1 MYTPFASVCD
11 DFYVNMRLAT
21 QLSLPHNRETVLH
34 FFERVQRQFPEMSRF
49 RKYDNGDLSIEEN
62 RDNDS
67 YRWVTLESRRL
78 CAGHVNPEGLDE
90 SLKLHSL
97 LLKQAPY
104 ELGLSPVEDDYLDIL
119 FGFDLSFRGNHD
131 EIISESLL
139 GDSPLNCLMEEQGAK
154 AVDIQPSIPVA
165 LSEDCRLQG
174 RIDVVTRTNSY
185 QVRTGDYSNDVIS
198 VYPILRRYWR
208 DRPKEPMED
217 LFTKMAHR
225 ADALAQQYI
234 VPRIRGRISS
244 AIGSRSKIPGRLNKK
259 TASSRDSS

>member
-1 MYTPFASVCD
+1 MYVPFASVCD

-97 LLKQAPY
+97 LLQQAPY
-104 ELGLSPVEDDYLDIL
+104 ELGLSPVEVDYLDIL

-139 GDSPLNCLMEEQGAK
+139 GDSPLNCLMEESGAK
-154 AVDIQPSIPVA
+154 AVDIQPSITVA

-198 VYPILRRYWR
+198 VYLILRRYWG
-208 DRPKEPMED
+208 DRPKEPMEKLLAD
-217 LFTKMAHR
+217 MA
-225 ADALAQQYI
+225 Q
-234 VPRIRGRISS
+234 RGEELCINHLIPKVLKPISS
-244 AIGSRSKIPGRLNKK
+244 VIASRS
-259 TASSRDSS
+259 

>member
-1 MYTPFASVCD
+1 MYAPFASVCD

-78 CAGHVNPEGLDE
+78 CAGHVNPESLDE
-90 SLKLHSL
+90 SLKLHGL
-97 LLKQAPY
+97 LLQQAPY
-104 ELGLSPVEDDYLDIL
+104 ELGLSPVEVDYLDIL

-154 AVDIQPSIPVA
+154 AVDIQPSITVA

-198 VYPILRRYWR
+198 VYLILRRYWG
-208 DRPKEPMED
+208 DRPKEPMEKLLAD
-217 LFTKMAHR
+217 MAE
-225 ADALAQQYI
+225 
-234 VPRIRGRISS
+234 RGEELCLNHLIPKVLKPISNVISS
-244 AIGSRSKIPGRLNKK
+244 RS
-259 TASSRDSS
+259 

>member
-1 MYTPFASVCD
+1 MYVPFASVCD

-78 CAGHVNPEGLDE
+78 CAGHVNPESLDE
-90 SLKLHSL
+90 SLKLHGL
-97 LLKQAPY
+97 LLQQAPY
-104 ELGLSPVEDDYLDIL
+104 ELGLSPVEVDYLDIL

-131 EIISESLL
+131 EIIAESLL
-139 GDSPLNCLMEEQGAK
+139 GESPLNCLMEEQGAK
-154 AVDIQPSIPVA
+154 AVDIQPSITVA

-198 VYPILRRYWR
+198 VYLILRRYWG
-208 DRPKEPMED
+208 DRPKDPMEKLLAD
-217 LFTKMAHR
+217 MA
-225 ADALAQQYI
+225 Q
-234 VPRIRGRISS
+234 RGEELCLNHLIPKVLKPISNVISS
-244 AIGSRSKIPGRLNKK
+244 RS
-259 TASSRDSS
+259 

>member
-1 MYTPFASVCD
+1 MYVPFASVCD

-67 YRWVTLESRRL
+67 YRWVTLESRLL

-97 LLKQAPY
+97 LLQQAPY
-104 ELGLSPVEDDYLDIL
+104 ELGLSPVEVDYLDIL

-139 GDSPLNCLMEEQGAK
+139 GDSPLNCLMEESGAK
-154 AVDIQPSIPVA
+154 AVDIQPSITVA

-198 VYPILRRYWR
+198 VYLILRRYWG
-208 DRPKEPMED
+208 DRPKDPMEKLLAD
-217 LFTKMAHR
+217 MA
-225 ADALAQQYI
+225 Q
-234 VPRIRGRISS
+234 RGEELCINHLIPKVLKPISS
-244 AIGSRSKIPGRLNKK
+244 VIASRS
-259 TASSRDSS
+259 

>member
-1 MYTPFASVCD
+1 MYVPFASVCD
-11 DFYVNMRLAT
+11 DFYINMRLAT

-78 CAGHVNPEGLDE
+78 CAGHVNPESLDE

-97 LLKQAPY
+97 LLQQAPY
-104 ELGLSPVEDDYLDIL
+104 ELGLSPVEVDYLDIL

-154 AVDIQPSIPVA
+154 AVDIQPSITVA

-198 VYPILRRYWR
+198 VYLILRRYWG
-208 DRPKEPMED
+208 DRPKDPMEKLLAD
-217 LFTKMAHR
+217 MA
-225 ADALAQQYI
+225 Q
-234 VPRIRGRISS
+234 RGEELCINHLIPKVLKPISS
-244 AIGSRSKIPGRLNKK
+244 VISSRS
-259 TASSRDSS
+259 

>member
-1 MYTPFASVCD
+1 MYVPFASVCD

-97 LLKQAPY
+97 LLQQAPY
-104 ELGLSPVEDDYLDIL
+104 ELGLSPVEVDYLDIL

-139 GDSPLNCLMEEQGAK
+139 GESPLNCLMEESGAK
-154 AVDIQPSIPVA
+154 AVDIQPSITVA

-198 VYPILRRYWR
+198 VYLILRRYWG
-208 DRPKEPMED
+208 DRPKDPMEKLLAD
-217 LFTKMAHR
+217 MA
-225 ADALAQQYI
+225 Q
-234 VPRIRGRISS
+234 RGEELCLNHLIPKVLKPISS
-244 AIGSRSKIPGRLNKK
+244 VIASRS
-259 TASSRDSS
+259 

>member
-1 MYTPFASVCD
+1 MYAPFASVCD

-78 CAGHVNPEGLDE
+78 CAGHVNPESLDE
-90 SLKLHSL
+90 SLKLHGL
-97 LLKQAPY
+97 LLQQAPY
-104 ELGLSPVEDDYLDIL
+104 ELGLSPVEVDYLDIL

-139 GDSPLNCLMEEQGAK
+139 GESPLNCLMEEQGAK
-154 AVDIQPSIPVA
+154 AVDIQPSITVA

-185 QVRTGDYSNDVIS
+185 QVRTGDYSDDVIS
-198 VYPILRRYWR
+198 VYLIVRRYWG
-208 DRPKEPMED
+208 DRPKEGFEKVFGQ
-217 LFTKMAHR
+217 LVER
-225 ADALAQQYI
+225 AERLCNNHI
-234 VPRIRGRISS
+234 VPRILRPISS
-244 AIGSRSKIPGRLNKK
+244 AIASRS
-259 TASSRDSS
+259 

>member
-1 MYTPFASVCD
+1 MYAPFASVCD

-78 CAGHVNPEGLDE
+78 CAGHVNPESLDE
-90 SLKLHSL
+90 SLKLHGL
-97 LLKQAPY
+97 LLQQAPY
-104 ELGLSPVEDDYLDIL
+104 ELGLSPVEVDYLDIL

-154 AVDIQPSIPVA
+154 AVDIQPSITVA

-198 VYPILRRYWR
+198 VYLILRRYWG
-208 DRPKEPMED
+208 DRPKDPME
-217 LFTKMAHR
+217 KIIAQMAER
-225 ADALAQQYI
+225 GEALCLEQLI
-234 VPRIRGRISS
+234 PKVVKPISA
-244 AIGSRSKIPGRLNKK
+244 AIASRS
-259 TASSRDSS
+259 

>member
-1 MYTPFASVCD
+1 MYTPFASVSD
-11 DFYVNMRLAT
+11 DFYINMRLAT

-62 RDNDS
+62 RDNDA

-78 CAGHVNPEGLDE
+78 CAGHVNPESLED

-97 LLKQAPY
+97 LLQQVPY
-104 ELGLSPVEDDYLDIL
+104 DLGFSPVEVDYLDIL

-131 EIISESLL
+131 EIIAESLL
-139 GDSPLNCLMEEQGAK
+139 QDSPLACLLNEPGAK
-154 AVDIQPSIPVA
+154 AVDIQPSITVA

-174 RIDVVTRTNSY
+174 RVDIITRTNSY

-198 VYPILRRYWR
+198 VYLILRRYWG
-208 DRPKEPMED
+208 DRPKDPME
-217 LFTKMAHR
+217 KIIAQMAE
-225 ADALAQQYI
+225 
-234 VPRIRGRISS
+234 RGETLCLEQLIPKVLKPISS
-244 AIGSRSKIPGRLNKK
+244 VIASRS
-259 TASSRDSS
+259 